1 MPSLLS
7 SHAVSEQLH
16 CSIGKKKKEEFL
28 VTLTS
33 LAAVD
38 STYVSCASTTGLEN
52 RRKQMPHCHH
62 ENYMLNKSLKRKVD
76 TVLFAGLVIIVV
88 LSE

>member
-1 MPSLLS
+1 M
-7 SHAVSEQLH
+7 
-16 CSIGKKKKEEFL
+16 
-28 VTLTS
+28 TLTS

-52 RRKQMPHCHH
+52 RRKKMPHCHH
-62 ENYMLNKSLKRKVD
+62 ENHMLNKSLKRKVD
-76 TVLFAGLVIIVV
+76 TVLFAGLVNCMIIVV